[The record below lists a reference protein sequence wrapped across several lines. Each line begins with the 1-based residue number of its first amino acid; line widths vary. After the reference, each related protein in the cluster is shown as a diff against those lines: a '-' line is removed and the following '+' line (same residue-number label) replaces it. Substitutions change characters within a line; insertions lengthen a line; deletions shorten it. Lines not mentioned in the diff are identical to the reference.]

1 MEAVADI
8 PQLKRRRV
16 KHRSR
21 VSNGSKLLPLA
32 DGRST
37 TARRFKDLYDFVCI
51 DLGGAD
57 RLSEGEKQLVRRA
70 AALSA
75 ECERQDALWARGEA
89 EFDIAAYSTLTN
101 AVRRVFETL
110 GLQRRA
116 RDVTPS
122 LSAYVAAKAGEATD
136 HERNALAAHAHER
149 R

>member
-1 MEAVADI
+1 MVCMDSIMTDVGVESI
-8 PQLKRRRV
+8 PQQVARKSRG
-16 KHRSR
+16 RSR
-21 VSNGSKLLPLA
+21 VSNGAKLLPA
-32 DGRST
+32 SDGRSM
-37 TARRFKDLYDFVCI
+37 TARRFRDLFEFICN

-57 RLSEGEKQLVRRA
+57 RLSEGERQLVRRA

-75 ECERQDALWARGEA
+75 ELERQEASWARGEA

-110 GLQRRA
+110 GLQRRV

-122 LSAYVAAKAGEATD
+122 LSAYVAARQAD
-136 HERNALAAHAHER
+136 ER